1 MRVQATEWRN
11 TADGGTSV
19 RSVHSTNKALW
30 GAALGLILV
39 AAVVLLGLLVIAP
52 LRNTRTAPG
61 YTERAFR
68 TIKVGDSEERVI
80 DMLGEPLERAPSRSD
95 PSYIYLWYAKPIGPS
110 ENHLLR
116 NVVVRD
122 GEVTQVYRQ
131 IWLD

>member
-1 MRVQATEWRN
+1 M
-11 TADGGTSV
+11 
-19 RSVHSTNKALW
+19 RSVHSTNKVLW
-30 GAALGLILV
+30 GAAVGLILV
-39 AAVVLLGLLVIAP
+39 VAAVLLGLLVIAP

-68 TIKVGDSEERVI
+68 AIRVGDSEERVI
-80 DMLGEPLERAPSRSD
+80 DMLGEPLERTPGRSD

-116 NVVVRD
+116 NIVIKD
-122 GEVTQVYRQ
+122 GEVIQVYRQ